1 VFERLTA
8 GEKNAKIREYWL
20 RTKEQGK
27 SRFIWRQMLAS
38 LLLWLLLTPT
48 VEVFAVPVS
57 SVRLI
62 VFTSLITL
70 PIFLLGGY
78 LEGRW
83 KWTDLEKKYP
93 AETLPPWE

>member
-1 VFERLTA
+1 VFKRLTA

-48 VEVFAVPVS
+48 VEVLAVHVS
-57 SVRLI
+57 SVPLI
-62 VFTSLITL
+62 VFTSLATL

-83 KWTDLEKKYP
+83 KWTDLKKKYP